1 MAKINAE
8 LQQQIKSL
16 SSKTFDLIV
25 RTDGDATPYLD
36 WCREEE
42 IEIKQQFR
50 LSPGLA
56 VTCSGEAALKLLDQ
70 AWVKSVELDQSITTM

>member
-8 LQQQIKSL
+8 LQEQIKSL
-16 SSKTFDLIV
+16 SSKRFDLIV
-25 RTDGDATPYLD
+25 RTDGDATAYAA
-36 WCREEE
+36 WCQEEG
-42 IEIKQQFR
+42 IEVKQQFR

-70 AWVKSVELDQSITTM
+70 AWVKSVELDKSVTIL

>member
-8 LQQQIKSL
+8 LQEQIKSL

-25 RTDGDATPYLD
+25 RTDGDAGPYVD
-36 WCREEE
+36 WCREEG
-42 IEIKQQFR
+42 IEVKQQFR

-70 AWVKSVELDQSITTM
+70 AWVKSVELDKSVTIL